1 MVPIPRYE
9 IGTKPWS
16 LALQSQPNG
25 VTTISSDSQTARSGN
40 NFVHNEATVIIDQ
53 TIGVAGRPE

>member
-1 MVPIPRYE
+1 
-9 IGTKPWS
+9 
-16 LALQSQPNG
+16 LQSQPNG